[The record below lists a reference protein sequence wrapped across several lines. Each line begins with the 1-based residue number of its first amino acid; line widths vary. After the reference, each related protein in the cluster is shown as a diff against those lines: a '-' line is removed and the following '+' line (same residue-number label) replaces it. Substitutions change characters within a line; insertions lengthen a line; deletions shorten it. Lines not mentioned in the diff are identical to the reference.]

1 MEMEELSEWSV
12 SWNYCAL
19 LQEYF
24 CTLWIDIMKIVSM
37 KYQAW
42 KGQAQHHCLK
52 RTLLKHQYLGTLL
65 KHQYLV
71 NPKNADFF
79 MYFDS
84 LRLEIVSHNDGIGI
98 GY

>member
-1 MEMEELSEWSV
+1 MEELSEWHV
-12 SWNYCAL
+12 SWYYCAL

-24 CTLWIDIMKIVSM
+24 CTVWIDIMKIVSK

-42 KGQAQHHCLK
+42 KGQPQHHCSK
-52 RTLLKHQYLGTLL
+52 RTLL

-79 MYFDS
+79 VNFDPVPV
-84 LRLEIVSHNDGIGI
+84 EFVWHNDSIGIGI
-98 GY
+98 LKC